1 MPVNSCL
8 VRDIV
13 LQLSVSC
20 CNNGGV
26 INPENLKKHGVS
38 QSKRERKQKREEA
51 SHYYRPG
58 KLFEIV
64 LSLSCTEI
72 SMVQKEGLF

>member
-1 MPVNSCL
+1 M
-8 VRDIV
+8 
-13 LQLSVSC
+13 SC

-26 INPENLKKHGVS
+26 INPENAKKHGLS
-38 QSKRERKQKREEA
+38 QSKQERKQKWEEA

-64 LSLSCTEI
+64 LSLSRTEI
-72 SMVQKEGLF
+72 SMVRKEEIF